1 MDDVKDYISI
11 GLSVLAL
18 VLSVFILWWGTF
30 RKRIAL
36 YFVQSRGWC
45 YILVNGGKTDILV
58 TDVKYWFNGASEN
71 EWNGPPQKADTEFPV
86 LLEAGK
92 ALQHRVSFL
101 DDATMFEDLA
111 QLGREVPDQPK
122 RRAQT
127 VQIRVDWVDVDGMER
142 IGEVVVAEIWVGDGA
157 FRAWFPKVRRA
168 ELSNSR
174 FGGVLAAK
182 SLRERLCFWAR

>member
-1 MDDVKDYISI
+1 MDIKDYVSI

-18 VLSVFILWWGTF
+18 ALSVFILWWGTF

-36 YFVQSRGWC
+36 YFVQSRGWS
-45 YILVNGGKTDILV
+45 YILVNGGKTDILI

-71 EWNGPPQKADTEFPV
+71 EWSGPPQKGDSELPM

-101 DDATMFEDLA
+101 NDANTFEDLA
-111 QLGREVPDQPK
+111 QRGREVPDQPR

-127 VQIRVDWVDVDGMER
+127 VQIRVEWVDVDGMER
-142 IGEVVVAEIWVGDGA
+142 IGEVVVAEIWIGEGA

-168 ELSNSR
+168 ELSSSR
-174 FGGVLAAK
+174 FRGVLAPRR
-182 SLRERLCFWAR
+182 LGERLRFWDH